1 MKGSIARRD
10 DVQYFFFVLLA
21 TLFRGVKPLN
31 RCFAP
36 SSFINDVMS
45 QRAFARTGRS
55 TLVVQDMVA
64 GYEPSVALAML
75 QKNKSL
81 FYQILLF
88 YSVWLVFIIKF
99 AFKVF

>member
-1 MKGSIARRD
+1 MSLWA
-10 DVQYFFFVLLA
+10 FV
-21 TLFRGVKPLN
+21 
-31 RCFAP
+31 
-36 SSFINDVMS
+36 
-45 QRAFARTGRS
+45 RTSCS

-64 GYEPSVALAML
+64 GYELSVALAML

-88 YSVWLVFIIKF
+88 YSVGLVFIIKF

>member
-1 MKGSIARRD
+1 M
-10 DVQYFFFVLLA
+10 
-21 TLFRGVKPLN
+21 
-31 RCFAP
+31 C
-36 SSFINDVMS
+36 
-45 QRAFARTGRS
+45 RS
-55 TLVVQDMVA
+55 TLVVKDMVA